1 MGHSPHEPRPA
12 AALARGGR
20 CDTGDVTAIRIED
33 DGGVRRLVF
42 CRPEEFN
49 TITTELRD
57 ELGRALDDA
66 DRDKDVKVVL
76 LAAEG
81 RAFCAGFGLDWSTL
95 AQADES
101 SERQRVWDSVADV
114 QMIGTFGRTFAKL
127 HEISK
132 PTIAAVQG
140 WCIAGGTD
148 MVLNA
153 DLIVAGESAR
163 FGYPPARVWG
173 VPEAPWVWVARLGLE
188 RAKRY
193 LFTGDEIT
201 GPEAAELGLVL
212 ECVPDDELDDR
223 ATALAHRMALLP
235 LNQLQMMKWM
245 LNDVARH
252 QYQPDTSRL
261 LGFLFDGVARHT
273 QEGLDFVARAQ
284 EIGWRDAVRERDRPF
299 GDYGERQP

>member
-1 MGHSPHEPRPA
+1 MG
-12 AALARGGR
+12 
-20 CDTGDVTAIRIED
+20 DAIRIED
-33 DGGVRRLVF
+33 HGAVRHLVL
-42 CRPEEFN
+42 CRPDEYN
-49 TITTELRD
+49 TITIAFRNELD
-57 ELGRALDDA
+57 AALDRADA
-66 DRDKDVKVVL
+66 DNSVRVVL
-76 LAAEG
+76 LRAEG
-81 RAFCAGFGLDWSTL
+81 PSFCSGFGLDWSTV
-95 AQADES
+95 AQAES
-101 SERQRVWDSVADV
+101 DGAKGRVWDSVADV
-114 QMIGTFGRTFAKL
+114 RMIGVFGNTFAKL
-127 HEISK
+127 HSISK
-132 PTIAAVQG
+132 PTLAAVQG

-193 LFTGDEIT
+193 LFTGDELT
-201 GPEAAELGLVL
+201 AQEAADAGMIL
-212 ECVPDDELDDR
+212 ECVPDEELEAH
-223 ATALAHRMALLP
+223 ATALAERMALLP

-284 EIGWRDAVRERDRPF
+284 EVGFREAVRDRDRPF
-299 GDYGERQP
+299 GDYGERPQEG

>member
-1 MGHSPHEPRPA
+1 MG
-12 AALARGGR
+12 
-20 CDTGDVTAIRIED
+20 DAIRVED
-33 DGGVRRLVF
+33 EAGVRHLVL
-42 CRPEEFN
+42 CRPDELN
-49 TITTELRD
+49 TITLGLRD
-57 ELGRALDDA
+57 ELDAALDAA
-66 DRDKDVKVVL
+66 DRDNSVRVVL
-76 LAAEG
+76 LRAEG
-81 RAFCAGFGLDWSTL
+81 RAFCAGFGLDWSTA
-95 AQADES
+95 AQAG
-101 SERQRVWDSVADV
+101 ERPPDGGRVWDTVADV
-114 QMIGTFGRTFAKL
+114 RMIGLFGNTFAKL
-127 HEISK
+127 HDISK
-132 PTIAAVQG
+132 PTLAAVQG

-193 LFTGDEIT
+193 LFTGDELT
-201 GPEAAELGLVL
+201 ATEAAAVGMIL
-212 ECVPDDELDDR
+212 ECVADDALQDHAR
-223 ATALAHRMALLP
+223 ALAERMALLP

-261 LGFLFDGVARHT
+261 LGFIFDGVARHT

-284 EIGWRDAVRERDRPF
+284 EIGWREAVRERDRPF
-299 GDYGERQP
+299 GDYGERPRP